1 MNQNTEYKDWDKTL
15 CYLVDNGCFDDAR
28 KIAYTYIKQY
38 QADETFVILFIL
50 FQISDAENSAGEY
63 NIFSS
68 PASGTTEALIK
79 HYTQIKFCLRR
90 YEYDM
95 PEEALEEAFGSF
107 IENKVSVNALYRIS
121 QFACVNTAYVYKRLA
136 QAFRNKGMDAQAD
149 VFENL

>member
-50 FQISDAENSAGEY
+50 FQISDAEKSSGEY

-95 PEEALEEAFGSF
+95 PEEALEEAFGYF
-107 IENKVSVNALYRIS
+107 IENKVSVNVLIQHMYINASHKLSETKAWMHRQMYLKIFNERHGQTI
-121 QFACVNTAYVYKRLA
+121 
-136 QAFRNKGMDAQAD
+136 
-149 VFENL
+149 